1 MKKVLCSSDKIKTF
15 FSNITKTVD
24 TEELVEKSKQNGFK
38 KTLNAFDLIILG
50 ISAIIGC
57 GIFVMI
63 GPAVCGSHGNIGAG
77 PSVVISIIL
86 AAAACICPALCYAEF
101 ASMIPVSGSAYTYT
115 YATMGE
121 FAAWIMG
128 WILMLE
134 YAIGDITIA
143 VSWTEYLIQF

>member
-1 MKKVLCSSDKIKTF
+1 MSINNQQIRTF
-15 FSNITKTVD
+15 FSNIFKTVKPEKLR
-24 TEELVEKSKQNGFK
+24 EEAEGNGFN

-63 GPAVCGSHGNIGAG
+63 GPAVCGSHGNVGAG
-77 PSVVISIIL
+77 PSVILSIIL
-86 AAAACICPALCYAEF
+86 AASACICPALCYAEF
-101 ASMIPVSGSAYTYT
+101 ASMIPVSGSVYTYT

-121 FAAWIMG
+121 FAAWLMG

-143 VSWTEYLIQF
+143 VFISVNARF